1 MKDSQKRAVIL
12 QLIMALHDN
21 GSWCGETH
29 IQKAAYCLQELM
41 EVDTGFDF
49 ILYKH
54 GPYSFDLCDELA
66 AMRADEL
73 LAIKLNQRPYG
84 PSLRVANLGEEMIE
98 RFPKTIGQY
107 KNRIDFIAKRIG
119 AKGVA
124 QLERLATALYVTSES
139 ELGAVDERAK
149 RIHELK
155 PHVSLADARIAVN
168 EIDVMKQEAAAIS

>member
-1 MKDSQKRAVIL
+1 MKHSQQRAVIL
-12 QLIMALHDN
+12 QLIMALKKN
-21 GSWCGETH
+21 NSWCGETH

-41 EVDTGFDF
+41 GVDTGFDF

-73 LAIKLNQRPYG
+73 LAIKLNARPYG
-84 PSLRVANLGEEMIE
+84 PSLRVASLGEEMVE

-107 KNRIDFIAKRIG
+107 KERVDFIAKKIE

-124 QLERLATALYVTSES
+124 QLERLATALYVTSKS
-139 ELGAVDERAK
+139 GLGAVDERAK

-155 PHVSLADARIAVN
+155 PHVSLADARIAVK
-168 EIDVMKQEAAAIS
+168 EIDAMKQEAAAIS